1 MTIHSVYQQ
10 ALQYVGIGAVDTFA
24 IHQLLQ
30 FHNRIANVDMLL
42 TKLDCQMLDYQAFIK
57 NFQRLKDG
65 EPLAYI
71 LGYTTFLG
79 LIIGVDKNVLIP
91 RQETEELVM
100 IVSKLFP
107 AISDVQVVDV
117 GTGSGAIAL
126 AVKSLRPHWRV
137 IATDIS
143 QSALNVAKSNAK
155 KLQLD
160 VSFFQGD
167 GLKLMAASYNQ
178 NIQIIVSNPPYVEDE
193 DQLDPSVKQFEPH
206 LALLAKPNTKFYKQ
220 YLQEGK
226 RLISSK
232 GIFAF
237 EIDPTLE
244 KPLQQMILSIYP
256 YATWTFLKDINGKTR
271 FALLY
276 T

>member
-71 LGYTTFLG
+71 LGYTTFLA
-79 LIIGVDKNVLIP
+79 LTIGVDKNVLIP

-126 AVKSLRPHWRV
+126 ALKSLRPHWRV

-167 GLKLMAASYNQ
+167 GLKVMASSYNQ

-226 RLISSK
+226 RLISCK

>member
-1 MTIHSVYQQ
+1 
-10 ALQYVGIGAVDTFA
+10 
-24 IHQLLQ
+24 
-30 FHNRIANVDMLL
+30 
-42 TKLDCQMLDYQAFIK
+42 
-57 NFQRLKDG
+57 
-65 EPLAYI
+65 
-71 LGYTTFLG
+71 
-79 LIIGVDKNVLIP
+79 
-91 RQETEELVM
+91 M

-107 AISDVQVVDV
+107 ATSDVQVIDV

-143 QSALNVAKSNAK
+143 ESALNVAKSNAK
-155 KLQLD
+155 NLQLD

-244 KPLQQMILSIYP
+244 KPLQQIILSIYP

>member
-1 MTIHSVYQQ
+1 MTIQSVYQQ
-10 ALQYVGIGAVDTFA
+10 ALQSVGIGAVDTFA

-30 FHNRIANVDMLL
+30 FHNHIPSVDMLL
-42 TKLDCQMLDYQAFIK
+42 TNLDRQMLDYQAFIN

-79 LIIGVDKNVLIP
+79 LTIGVDKNVLIP

-107 AISDVQVVDV
+107 DISNVHVIDV

-126 AVKSLRPHWRV
+126 ALKSLRPHWRM

-143 QSALNVAKSNAK
+143 QPALNVAKANAK

-167 GLKLMAASYNQ
+167 GLKVMATSYNQ
-178 NIQIIVSNPPYVEDE
+178 NINIIVSNPPYVEDE
-193 DQLDPSVKQFEPH
+193 AQLDPSVKQFEPH
-206 LALLAKPNTKFYKQ
+206 LALLAKPNTKFYQQ

-226 RLISSK
+226 RLLNAK

-244 KPLQQMILSIYP
+244 KPLQDITLSMYP
-256 YATWTFLKDINGKTR
+256 KARWTFLKDINGKTR

>member
-1 MTIHSVYQQ
+1 MTIQSVYQQ

-30 FHNRIANVDMLL
+30 FHNHIATVDMLL
-42 TKLDCQMLDYQAFIK
+42 TKLDRQMLDYQAFTK
-57 NFQRLKDG
+57 NLQRLKDG

-107 AISDVQVVDV
+107 ATSDVQVIDV

-143 QSALNVAKSNAK
+143 ESALNVAKSNAK
-155 KLQLD
+155 NLQLD

-244 KPLQQMILSIYP
+244 KPLQQIILSIYP